1 MTDPFK
7 PLLEQFDRMLT
18 AVIADK
24 TRSLDIEQTLPM
36 ILTAKK
42 CQSMLG
48 IRNYTEF
55 LRITNL
61 DGFPKIDK
69 GSGSQIRYP
78 RDAVR
83 DWFNHH
89 WQDIA

>member
-1 MTDPFK
+1 MDTPFK
-7 PLLEQFDRMLT
+7 PLLDQFDSMLS

-24 TRSLDIEQTLPM
+24 SRAFDIDGTLPM

-48 IRNYTEF
+48 IGSYTEF

-61 DGFPKIDK
+61 EGFPKIDK
-69 GSGSQIRYP
+69 GRGSQIRYP

-83 DWFNHH
+83 EWLNNN

>member
-1 MTDPFK
+1 MDTPFK
-7 PLLEQFDRMLT
+7 PLLDQFDSMLT

-24 TRSLDIEQTLPM
+24 SRAFDIDGTLPM

-48 IRNYTEF
+48 IGSYTEF

-61 DGFPKIDK
+61 EGFPKIDK
-69 GSGSQIRYP
+69 GRGSQIRYP

-83 DWFNHH
+83 EWLNNN

>member
-7 PLLEQFDRMLT
+7 PLADRFDRMLT
-18 AVIADK
+18 AVIAEK
-24 TRSLDIEQTLPM
+24 SKAFDIDQTLPM
-36 ILTAKK
+36 ILTAKE

-69 GSGSQIRYP
+69 GRGSQIRYP

-83 DWFNHH
+83 DWFKDH

>member
-7 PLLEQFDRMLT
+7 PLADQFDSMLT
-18 AVIADK
+18 TVIADK
-24 TRSLDIEQTLPM
+24 TKAFDIDETLPM
-36 ILTAKK
+36 ILTAKQ

-48 IRNYTEF
+48 IGNYTEF

-69 GSGSQIRYP
+69 GRGSQIRYP
-78 RDAVR
+78 RDPVR
-83 DWFNHH
+83 DWFNNN
-89 WQDIA
+89 WQEIA

>member
-1 MTDPFK
+1 MTDLFK
-7 PLLEQFDRMLT
+7 PLLDHFDRMLT
-18 AVIADK
+18 ALIADK
-24 TRSLDIEQTLPM
+24 SRAFDIEKGLPM
-36 ILTAKK
+36 LLTAKK

-48 IRNYTEF
+48 IGNYEEF

-69 GSGSQIRYP
+69 GRGSQIRYP

-83 DWFNHH
+83 DWFNAH
-89 WQDIA
+89 WQEIA

>member
-7 PLLEQFDRMLT
+7 PLADQFDSMLT
-18 AVIADK
+18 TVIADK
-24 TRSLDIEQTLPM
+24 TRAFDIDQTLPL
-36 ILTAKK
+36 ILTAKE
-42 CQSMLG
+42 CQGMLG
-48 IRNYTEF
+48 IGNYTEF

-61 DGFPKIDK
+61 NGFPKIDK
-69 GSGSQIRYP
+69 GRGSQIRYP

-83 DWFNHH
+83 EWIRNH

>member
-1 MTDPFK
+1 MDSPFK
-7 PLLEQFDRMLT
+7 PLLDQFDSMLT

-24 TRSLDIEQTLPM
+24 SRAFDIDGTLPM

-48 IRNYTEF
+48 IGSYTEF

-61 DGFPKIDK
+61 EGFPKIDK
-69 GSGSQIRYP
+69 GRGSQIRYP

-83 DWFNHH
+83 EWFNNN
-89 WQDIA
+89 WQKIA

>member
-1 MTDPFK
+1 MDTPFK
-7 PLLEQFDRMLT
+7 PLLDQFDSMLT

-24 TRSLDIEQTLPM
+24 SRAFDIDGTLPM

-48 IRNYTEF
+48 IGSYTEF

-61 DGFPKIDK
+61 EGFPKIDK
-69 GSGSQIRYP
+69 GRGSQIRYP

-83 DWFNHH
+83 DWFNNN
-89 WQDIA
+89 WQKIA

>member
-1 MTDPFK
+1 MDSPFK
-7 PLLEQFDRMLT
+7 PLADQFDSMLT

-24 TRSLDIEQTLPM
+24 TKAFDLDQTLPM
-36 ILTAKK
+36 LLNAKQ
-42 CQSMLG
+42 CQAMLG
-48 IRNYTEF
+48 IGNYTEF

-69 GSGSQIRYP
+69 GRGAQIRYP

-83 DWFNHH
+83 EWFNTH
-89 WQDIA
+89 WQEIA

>member
-7 PLLEQFDRMLT
+7 PLADRLDNLLT
-18 AVIADK
+18 NVIADK
-24 TRSLDIEQTLPM
+24 TRALDIEQTLPEL
-36 ILTAKK
+36 LTAKQ
-42 CQSMLG
+42 CQAMLG
-48 IRNYTEF
+48 IGNYTEF

-69 GSGSQIRYP
+69 GRGTQIRYP
-78 RDAVR
+78 RDVVR
-83 DWFNHH
+83 EWIKNH

>member
-1 MTDPFK
+1 MDSPFK
-7 PLLEQFDRMLT
+7 PLLDQFDSMLT
-18 AVIADK
+18 AVIAEK
-24 TRSLDIEQTLPM
+24 SKAFDIDGTLPM

-48 IRNYTEF
+48 IKNYTEF

-69 GSGSQIRYP
+69 GRGSQIRYP

-83 DWFNHH
+83 EWFNKH
-89 WQDIA
+89 WQEIA

>member
-1 MTDPFK
+1 MDNPFK
-7 PLLEQFDRMLT
+7 PLADRFDNLLT
-18 AVIADK
+18 TVIAEK
-24 TRSLDIEQTLPM
+24 SKAFDIEQTLPM
-36 ILTAKK
+36 ILTAKE

-48 IRNYTEF
+48 IGNYTEF

-69 GSGSQIRYP
+69 GRGSQVRYP
-78 RDAVR
+78 RDQVR
-83 DWFNHH
+83 QWFNNH

>member
-18 AVIADK
+18 TVIAEK
-24 TRSLDIEQTLPM
+24 SKAFDIDQTLPM
-36 ILTAKK
+36 ILTAKE

-69 GSGSQIRYP
+69 GRGSQISCP

-83 DWFNHH
+83 EWFKDH
-89 WQDIA
+89 WQDRA

>member
-1 MTDPFK
+1 MDTPFQ
-7 PLLEQFDRMLT
+7 PLLNQFDSMLT

-24 TRSLDIEQTLPM
+24 TKAFDIDGTLPM

-48 IRNYTEF
+48 IGSYTEF

-61 DGFPKIDK
+61 EGFPKIDK
-69 GSGSQIRYP
+69 GRGSQIRYP

-83 DWFNHH
+83 EWFNNN
-89 WQDIA
+89 WQKIA

>member
-1 MTDPFK
+1 MDTPFK
-7 PLLEQFDRMLT
+7 PLLDQFDSMLT

-24 TRSLDIEQTLPM
+24 SRAFDIDGTLPM
-36 ILTAKK
+36 TLTAKQ

-48 IRNYTEF
+48 IGNYTEF
-55 LRITNL
+55 LRITKL

-69 GSGSQIRYP
+69 GRGSQIRYP

-83 DWFNHH
+83 EWFNNN
-89 WQDIA
+89 WQKIA

>member
-7 PLLEQFDRMLT
+7 PLADRLDNLLT
-18 AVIADK
+18 TVIADK
-24 TRSLDIEQTLPM
+24 TRALDIEQTLPEL
-36 ILTAKK
+36 LTAKQ
-42 CQSMLG
+42 CQAMLG
-48 IRNYTEF
+48 IGNYTEF

-69 GSGSQIRYP
+69 GRGTQIRYP
-78 RDAVR
+78 RDVVR
-83 DWFNHH
+83 EWIKNH

>member
-1 MTDPFK
+1 MDTPFK
-7 PLLEQFDRMLT
+7 PLLDQFDSMLT

-24 TRSLDIEQTLPM
+24 SRAFDIDGTLPM

-48 IRNYTEF
+48 IGSYTEF

-61 DGFPKIDK
+61 EGFPKIDK
-69 GSGSQIRYP
+69 GRGSQIRYP

-83 DWFNHH
+83 EWFNKH
-89 WQDIA
+89 WQEIA

>member
-1 MTDPFK
+1 MDNPFK
-7 PLLEQFDRMLT
+7 PLLDQFDSMLT

-24 TRSLDIEQTLPM
+24 TKAFDIDGTLPM
-36 ILTAKK
+36 LLTAKE

-48 IRNYTEF
+48 IGNYTEF

-69 GSGSQIRYP
+69 GRGSHIRYP
-78 RDAVR
+78 RDPVR
-83 DWFNHH
+83 DWFNTH
-89 WQDIA
+89 WQEIA